1 MLPITRDRAMIGT
14 VTSPMCC
21 AAPMAFQPSSAEPVI
36 RLPTPTAPEFPVR
49 KNARTLDRTGSERE
63 LFRRRIT
70 MLLSP
75 NSAVVFLCCLN
86 SSRWPSPEEG
96 LHL

>member
-1 MLPITRDRAMIGT
+1 
-14 VTSPMCC
+14 
-21 AAPMAFQPSSAEPVI
+21 
-36 RLPTPTAPEFPVR
+36 VR

-75 NSAVVFLCCLN
+75 NSAVVFLCCFEQLEMAITRRRPASIN
-86 SSRWPSPEEG
+86 THRLRWN
-96 LHL
+96 LA